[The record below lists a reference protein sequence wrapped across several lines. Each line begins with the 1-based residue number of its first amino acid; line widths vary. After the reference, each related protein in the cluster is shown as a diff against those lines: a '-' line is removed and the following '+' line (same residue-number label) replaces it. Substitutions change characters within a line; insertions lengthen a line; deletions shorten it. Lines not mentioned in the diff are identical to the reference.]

1 MSTAAEVIS
10 IALGEVGYQEKATNS
25 GLDDP
30 AANPGGGNWTK
41 YGRDLAAA
49 GYYNGDKN
57 GFEWCDVF
65 VDWCFFKAFGKTQGQ
80 LIEYQSGPLGAAVP
94 FSAGYY
100 KERGRYDQTPRPG
113 DQVFFQEG
121 GALVHTGIVVEV
133 TPTQIVTVEG
143 NKGNRVSKQARSR
156 SSSYIAGYGHPN
168 YDGSGGSV
176 QASSAPARP
185 VGDLVKEWQT
195 WLGVPADG
203 EYGPDTRMAAIARLL
218 RAYVPERNLTEG
230 SAGDAVKVLQGRLYT
245 LGYDPQGLDGRY
257 GPGMEAAVRA
267 YQTKTP
273 GLTADGVAGSST
285 VASLL
290 GL

>member
-1 MSTAAEVIS
+1 MGTAAEVIS
-10 IALGEVGYQEKATNS
+10 IALGEVGYQEKATNAS
-25 GLDDP
+25 LDDP
-30 AANPGGGNWTK
+30 YANAGGGNWTK

-57 GFEWCDVF
+57 GYEWCDVF
-65 VDWCFFKAFGKTQGQ
+65 VDWCFYKAFGKTQGQ
-80 LIEYQSGPLGAAVP
+80 LTEYQSGPLGAAVP

-113 DQVFFQEG
+113 DQVFYQEG

-143 NKGNRVSKQARSR
+143 NKGNQVSKQARSR
-156 SSSYIAGYGHPN
+156 TSSYIAGYGHPN
-168 YDGSGGSV
+168 YDGSGGSTPV
-176 QASSAPARP
+176 RP
-185 VGDLVKEWQT
+185 VGDLVKDWQS
-195 WLGVPADG
+195 WLGVPTDG
-203 EYGPDTRMAAIARLL
+203 EYGPTTRAAAISRLL
-218 RAYVPERNLTEG
+218 RAYVSERNLALG

-267 YQTKTP
+267 YQTKT
-273 GLTADGVAGSST
+273 GLTADGVVGAAT
-285 VASLL
+285 VTALFDL
-290 GL
+290 